1 MRTTTILRLNGVL
14 AALACLL
21 GAAVFYLLG
30 CLRVPPPGPALPD
43 PAAASPTVAPEGRET
58 APERAS
64 TPTIP
69 ACGCGCWRYGR
80 LPVDP

>member
-21 GAAVFYLLG
+21 G
-30 CLRVPPPGPALPD
+30 
-43 PAAASPTVAPEGRET
+43 AAASPTVAPEGRET